1 MFTDIH
7 SHILYDVDD
16 GAKDITMSIHMI
28 EAAIKENIHH
38 IVLTP
43 HVQSRVT
50 KVSRDV
56 HIEHFN
62 VLNERVKALNLPV
75 TLHLGAEVT
84 YRSHLKPNYKEYTL
98 GSSNYVLVEFSMRE
112 PQEIED
118 VIFDI
123 SRMGLIPIVAHV
135 ERYPYLSIDDII
147 AIKRYGLL
155 QANTSSILGFDNLVK
170 PKYVLRL
177 LKLGLI
183 DIIASDAHNLDKR
196 IPNLKTCY
204 DFLSKHLE
212 KDVLDKIFIDNVKP
226 IIETMSR

>member
-7 SHILYDVDD
+7 THILYDVDD
-16 GAKDITMSIHMI
+16 GAKDIDMSIKMI
-28 EAAIKENIHH
+28 ETAIKENISH

-50 KVSRDV
+50 MVSRDV

-62 VLNERVKALNLPV
+62 VLNAFVKAQKLPV

-84 YRSHLKPNYKEYTL
+84 YRSHLQPNYNEYTL
-98 GSSNYVLVEFSMRE
+98 GNSKYVLVEFSMRE

-135 ERYPYLSIDDII
+135 ERYPYLSIEDII
-147 AIKRYGLL
+147 AIKRYGLI
-155 QANTSSILGFDNLVK
+155 QVNTSSILGFDSVVK
-170 PKYVLRL
+170 PKYVLKL
-177 LKLGLI
+177 LKLGLV

>member
-16 GAKDITMSIHMI
+16 GAKDITMSIQMI

-62 VLNERVKALNLPV
+62 VLNERIKALNLPV
-75 TLHLGAEVT
+75 KLHLGAEVT

-135 ERYPYLSIDDII
+135 ERYPYLSIDDIV
-147 AIKRYGLL
+147 AIKKYGLI
-155 QANTSSILGFDNLVK
+155 QVNTSSILGFDNVVK
-170 PKYVLRL
+170 PKYVLKL

-204 DFLSKHLE
+204 DYLSKHLE
-212 KDVLDKIFIDNVKP
+212 KHVLDKIFIDNVKP
-226 IIETMSR
+226 IIETMSF

>member
-16 GAKDITMSIHMI
+16 GAKDITMSIQMI

-56 HIEHFN
+56 HIKHFN

-84 YRSHLKPNYKEYTL
+84 YRSHLKPNYHEYTL

-123 SRMGLIPIVAHV
+123 SRMGFIPIVAHV
-135 ERYPYLSIDDII
+135 ERYPYLSIDDIV
-147 AIKRYGLL
+147 AIKKYGLI
-155 QANTSSILGFDNLVK
+155 QVNTSSILGFDNVVK
-170 PKYVLRL
+170 PKYVLKL
-177 LKLGLI
+177 LKLGLV

>member
-16 GAKDITMSIHMI
+16 GAKDITMSIQMI

-56 HIEHFN
+56 HIKHFN

-84 YRSHLKPNYKEYTL
+84 YRSHLKPNYNEYTL

-112 PQEIED
+112 PQDIED

-123 SRMGLIPIVAHV
+123 SRMGFIPIVAHV

-147 AIKRYGLL
+147 AIKKYGLI
-155 QANTSSILGFDNLVK
+155 QVNTSSILGFDNVVK
-170 PKYVLRL
+170 PKYVLKL
-177 LKLGLI
+177 LKLGLV